1 MAPPIATP
9 DELSPAETRVWH
21 ASRVGEHVDFLANKQ
36 PGGEEASTQIEASRT
51 IRAGL
56 LAQLLTGEGLAAGV
70 AVRALWLRGARI
82 QGHLNLESASLRCP
96 LTLTDCQ
103 FDHAITLNQA
113 VAPSI
118 SLSGST
124 VPAIEARQLVTHGNL
139 ELDEGFTALGGV
151 SLEGAHIGGKLV
163 CTGGQ
168 FQSKDGLALNAD
180 SVTIGLDLLC
190 DGAFMASSEVRL
202 FGAHI
207 GGQFQCSGG
216 QFSSSDGQA
225 LNADEVTVSQSVFLD
240 DKFTAE
246 GGVSLVGAHLGSD
259 LSCTNARLN
268 NPGDTAFD
276 GNRLEV
282 KGNMFC
288 DYGFFAKGEVGLV
301 GAHVSGQLMCSAG
314 HFSNPG
320 GIALNAD
327 GLTVDQDLYC
337 DEGFRATGE
346 TRLLGGHIAG
356 QLQCTDG
363 HFSNPHGPSLNAD
376 GLTVD
381 QDVYCDDGFSSAGEL
396 RMVGAHIKGQ
406 LQFSSAELACST
418 DDAALNGDGL
428 TVDQDMF
435 CDETFIANGKVSLAG
450 ANIQKLDCTGGRFIN
465 PDALAL
471 DLEAITAGE
480 LIIRP
485 DTLSGGLNLTDAR
498 VRIYR
503 DDRATWPARLQLSGF
518 KYDFI
523 EAADPI
529 DGAAP
534 VRVIDRLHWL
544 SLGESRYRPQVYDQL
559 ASAFRS
565 AGFDSDAERVAIAKQ
580 KKRRTQL
587 NPGARLWSWILE
599 WTVGY
604 GYRTWQA
611 GIWLLGLLVIGAIVF
626 EVQYSRELSPIHAAP
641 GQPDFQPVLY
651 TLDLL
656 LPVVNLHQRDAW
668 IAHGATQWLV
678 LAFSLV
684 GWVLTTAI
692 VLSLS
697 GILKRAD

>member
-36 PGGEEASTQIEASRT
+36 PGGAEASTQIEASRT

-276 GNRLEV
+276 GNRLEDSCV
-282 KGNMFC
+282 
-288 DYGFFAKGEVGLV
+288 AP
-301 GAHVSGQLMCSAG
+301 ATSA
-314 HFSNPG
+314 
-320 GIALNAD
+320 I
-327 GLTVDQDLYC
+327 Q
-337 DEGFRATGE
+337 E
-346 TRLLGGHIAG
+346 
-356 QLQCTDG
+356 
-363 HFSNPHGPSLNAD
+363 
-376 GLTVD
+376 
-381 QDVYCDDGFSSAGEL
+381 
-396 RMVGAHIKGQ
+396 
-406 LQFSSAELACST
+406 
-418 DDAALNGDGL
+418 
-428 TVDQDMF
+428 
-435 CDETFIANGKVSLAG
+435 VSL
-450 ANIQKLDCTGGRFIN
+450 
-465 PDALAL
+465 
-471 DLEAITAGE
+471 
-480 LIIRP
+480 
-485 DTLSGGLNLTDAR
+485 
-498 VRIYR
+498 
-503 DDRATWPARLQLSGF
+503 
-518 KYDFI
+518 
-523 EAADPI
+523 
-529 DGAAP
+529 
-534 VRVIDRLHWL
+534 
-544 SLGESRYRPQVYDQL
+544 
-559 ASAFRS
+559 
-565 AGFDSDAERVAIAKQ
+565 
-580 KKRRTQL
+580 
-587 NPGARLWSWILE
+587 
-599 WTVGY
+599 
-604 GYRTWQA
+604 
-611 GIWLLGLLVIGAIVF
+611 
-626 EVQYSRELSPIHAAP
+626 
-641 GQPDFQPVLY
+641 
-651 TLDLL
+651 
-656 LPVVNLHQRDAW
+656 
-668 IAHGATQWLV
+668 
-678 LAFSLV
+678 
-684 GWVLTTAI
+684 
-692 VLSLS
+692 
-697 GILKRAD
+697 